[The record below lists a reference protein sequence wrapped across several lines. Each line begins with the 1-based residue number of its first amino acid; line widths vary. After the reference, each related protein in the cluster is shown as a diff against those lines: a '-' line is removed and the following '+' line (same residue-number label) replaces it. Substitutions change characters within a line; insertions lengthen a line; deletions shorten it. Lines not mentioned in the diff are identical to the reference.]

1 MKPLL
6 LFLLLFLGISCV
18 FQGVDVSKWDEEND
32 WATASQSVYFAI
44 MRAGY
49 GFGHI
54 DSYYEENYRNA
65 KANGVKVG
73 AYWYSYASS
82 VSDAV
87 QEANYFVEALK
98 GKQFEWPVYYDIEEK
113 SIFEAGIASDIAKA
127 FCNILEA
134 NKFFCGIYSSTYFFD
149 TYFDDEVKTRYTIW
163 LAHWDVEVPTY
174 KGKYDVWQYGS
185 GSIPG
190 IGDDADVDKGY
201 LDFEP
206 IMKKNGLNG
215 F

>member
-18 FQGVDVSKWDEEND
+18 FQGVDVSKWDEDND

-149 TYFDDEVKTRYTIW
+149 TYFDNEVKTRYTIW

>member
-1 MKPLL
+1 MITVIYLIL
-6 LFLLLFLGISCV
+6 ILGISCV
-18 FQGVDVSKWDEEND
+18 FQGADVSKWDGDND
-32 WATASQSVYFAI
+32 WAAASKTLYFTI

-54 DSYYEENYRNA
+54 DAFYETNYKNA

-73 AYWYSYASS
+73 AYWYSYANS

-87 QEANYFVEALK
+87 QEANYFVKALK

-134 NKFFCGIYSSTYFFD
+134 NKYFCGIYSSKSFFD
-149 TYFDDEVKTRYTIW
+149 DYFDDEVKTKYTIW
-163 LAHWDVEVPTY
+163 LAQWNVEVPTY
-174 KGKYDVWQYGS
+174 KGKYDVWQYGFAK
-185 GSIPG
+185 IPG
-190 IGDDADVDKGY
+190 IGDNVDVDKGY
-201 LDFEP
+201 KDFEP

>member
-1 MKPLL
+1 MRTVIN
-6 LFLLLFLGISCV
+6 FLLILGISCV
-18 FQGVDVSKWDEEND
+18 FQGVDVSKWDEDND

-54 DSYYEENYRNA
+54 DTYYEANYKNA

>member
-1 MKPLL
+1 MKPL

-18 FQGVDVSKWDEEND
+18 FQGVDVSKWDEDND

>member
-1 MKPLL
+1 MKPL

-18 FQGVDVSKWDEEND
+18 FQGVDVSKWDEDND

-54 DSYYEENYRNA
+54 DSYYEENYKNA

-185 GSIPG
+185 GSVPG

>member
-18 FQGVDVSKWDEEND
+18 FQGVDVSKWDEDND

-54 DSYYEENYRNA
+54 DSYYEENYKNA

>member
-1 MKPLL
+1 MRTVIN
-6 LFLLLFLGISCV
+6 FLLILGISCV
-18 FQGVDVSKWDEEND
+18 FQGVDVSKWDEDND
-32 WATASQSVYFAI
+32 WATASKSVYFTI

-54 DSYYEENYRNA
+54 DTYYEANYKNA

-82 VSDAV
+82 VSDAI
-87 QEANYFVEALK
+87 QEANYFVQALK

-134 NKFFCGIYSSTYFFD
+134 NKYFCGIYSSTSFFD
-149 TYFDDEVKTRYTIW
+149 EYFDDEVKTRYTIW
-163 LAHWDVEVPTY
+163 LAHWNVEVPTY
-174 KGKYDVWQYGS
+174 KGKYDVWQYGFAN
-185 GSIPG
+185 IPG
-190 IGDDADVDKGY
+190 IGDNVDVDKGY
-201 LDFEP
+201 KDFEP
-206 IMKKNGLNG
+206 IMKERGLNG
-215 F
+215 Y

>member
-18 FQGVDVSKWDEEND
+18 FQGVDVSKWDEDND

>member
-1 MKPLL
+1 MKSL
-6 LFLLLFLGISCV
+6 LFFLLFLGISCA
-18 FQGVDVSKWDEEND
+18 FQGVDVSKWDEDND

>member
-1 MKPLL
+1 MITVIYLIL
-6 LFLLLFLGISCV
+6 ILGISCV
-18 FQGVDVSKWDEEND
+18 FQGADVSKWDEDND
-32 WATASQSVYFAI
+32 WAAASKTVYFTI

-54 DSYYEENYRNA
+54 DAYYETNYKNA

-73 AYWYSYASS
+73 AYWYSYANS

-87 QEANYFVEALK
+87 QEANYFVKALK

-134 NKFFCGIYSSTYFFD
+134 NKYFCGIQVNHFLM
-149 TYFDDEVKTRYTIW
+149 II
-163 LAHWDVEVPTY
+163 LM
-174 KGKYDVWQYGS
+174 
-185 GSIPG
+185 
-190 IGDDADVDKGY
+190 
-201 LDFEP
+201 
-206 IMKKNGLNG
+206 MKLKQNIQFGLLNG
-215 F
+215 M

>member
-18 FQGVDVSKWDEEND
+18 FQGVDVSKWDEDND

-54 DSYYEENYRNA
+54 DSYYEENYKNA

-174 KGKYDVWQYGS
+174 KGQYDVWQYGS